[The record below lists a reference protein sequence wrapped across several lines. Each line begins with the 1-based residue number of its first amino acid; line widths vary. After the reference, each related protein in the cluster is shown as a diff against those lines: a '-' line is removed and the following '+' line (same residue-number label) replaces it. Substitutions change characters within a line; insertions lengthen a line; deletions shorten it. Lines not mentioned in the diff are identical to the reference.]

1 MKKKVIQL
9 TESEIIS
16 LVKQVIQEQIES
28 KLRRRSGEIQDLVEM
43 FINSEDPSNF
53 NDEFE
58 YADNILYGVYDDLI
72 ERYPDLDK
80 YDEEIMDY
88 LKETYG
94 HQLFDLWYEV
104 NPENGEDD
112 DDDED

>member
-1 MKKKVIQL
+1 MKKRIIQL

-28 KLRRRSGEIQDLVEM
+28 KLRRRSSEIQDLFDM
-43 FINSEDPSNF
+43 FVANENPEDY

-58 YADNILYGVYDDLI
+58 YADNLLYGVYDDLI
-72 ERYPDLDK
+72 EKYPELDK

-94 HQLFDLWYEV
+94 QTLFDIWYDATSE
-104 NPENGEDD
+104 
-112 DDDED
+112 DEDEEYED

>member
-9 TESEIIS
+9 SESEIIS

-43 FINSEDPSNF
+43 LINSEDPTNF

-104 NPENGEDD
+104 NQEE
-112 DDDED
+112 DDEDKDEY

>member
-16 LVKQVIQEQIES
+16 LVKQVIQEQLDA
-28 KLRRRSGEIQDLVEM
+28 KLRRRSAEIQDLVDM
-43 FINSEDPSNF
+43 FIANEDPNNF

-58 YADNILYGVYDDLI
+58 YADNVLYGVYDDLI

-80 YDEEIMDY
+80 YDEEIMDH
-88 LKETYG
+88 LKDMYA
-94 HQLFDLWYEV
+94 QSLFDIWNDVTSE
-104 NPENGEDD
+104 E
-112 DDDED
+112 DDEDEDEY

>member
-16 LVKQVIQEQIES
+16 LVKRVIQEQIET
-28 KLRRRSGEIQDLVEM
+28 KIRRRSSEILDLVHM
-43 FINSEDPSNF
+43 FINSEDPKNF

-58 YADNILYGVYDDLI
+58 YADNILYGVYEDLI
-72 ERYPDLDK
+72 EKYPDLDN
-80 YDEEIMDY
+80 YHEEIMDY

-94 HQLFDLWYEV
+94 HQLFDLWYDV
-104 NPENGEDD
+104 NPEEDG
-112 DDDED
+112 DED

>member
-9 TESEIIS
+9 KESEIIS
-16 LVKQVIQEQIES
+16 LVKQVIQEQIEG
-28 KLRRRSGEIQDLVEM
+28 KIRRRSSEIQDLVEM
-43 FINSEDPSNF
+43 FINSEDPTNF

-72 ERYPDLDK
+72 EKYPELDK

-88 LKETYG
+88 LKETYADE
-94 HQLFDLWYEV
+94 LFQIWYDATSE
-104 NPENGEDD
+104 
-112 DDDED
+112 DDEDEDEY

>member
-1 MKKKVIQL
+1 MKKKVIRL

-16 LVKQVIQEQIES
+16 LVKRVIQEQLGAKI
-28 KLRRRSGEIQDLVEM
+28 RRRSSEIQDLVDM
-43 FINSEDPSNF
+43 FIANENPEDY

-94 HQLFDLWYEV
+94 DSLFDIWASASDEYGDEEYE
-104 NPENGEDD
+104 D
-112 DDDED
+112 

>member
-1 MKKKVIQL
+1 MKKKVIRL

-16 LVKQVIQEQIES
+16 LVKKVIQEQLGAKI
-28 KLRRRSGEIQDLVEM
+28 RRRSGEIQDLVDM
-43 FINSEDPSNF
+43 FIANDNPEDY

-80 YDEEIMDY
+80 YEEEVVDY
-88 LKETYG
+88 LKNTYADD
-94 HQLFDLWYEV
+94 LFEIWYNATATE
-104 NPENGEDD
+104 
-112 DDDED
+112 DEDEEYED

>member
-16 LVKQVIQEQIES
+16 LVKQVIQEQLEGKI
-28 KLRRRSGEIQDLVEM
+28 RRRSAEIQDLVDM
-43 FINSEDPSNF
+43 FIANEDPNNF

-58 YADNILYGVYDDLI
+58 YADNVLYGVYDDLI

-80 YDEEIMDY
+80 YDEEIMDH
-88 LKETYG
+88 LKDMYA
-94 HQLFDLWYEV
+94 QSLFDIWNDVTSE
-104 NPENGEDD
+104 E
-112 DDDED
+112 DDEDEDEY

>member
-1 MKKKVIQL
+1 MKKKVIRL

-16 LVKQVIQEQIES
+16 LVKKVIQEQLGAKI
-28 KLRRRSGEIQDLVEM
+28 RRRSGEIQDFVDM
-43 FINSEDPSNF
+43 FIANENPEDY

-94 HQLFDLWYEV
+94 ELLFDIWNESSS
-104 NPENGEDD
+104 EE
-112 DDDED
+112 DEDEEYED